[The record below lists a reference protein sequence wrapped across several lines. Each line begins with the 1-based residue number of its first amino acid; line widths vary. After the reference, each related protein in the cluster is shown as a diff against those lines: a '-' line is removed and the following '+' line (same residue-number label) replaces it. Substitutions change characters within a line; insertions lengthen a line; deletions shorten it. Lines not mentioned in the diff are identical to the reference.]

1 MDDFNQAIEVFKENW
16 DKVYE
21 NAVATPQNWQ
31 QQIGTL
37 RLESINEIVNT
48 IIEFV
53 GRIKAPNGYAPTF
66 PVAKNSAIVHL
77 KNVNTTLTHI
87 NSGQYNHVPALLNHL
102 VNTLM
107 AINLMVVMG
116 EPNVTESLAPKL
128 AENISLIQTAQTEL
142 ENKKELLEETQ
153 TIVDEVTSWH
163 SKVQQSFT
171 DSESLHSKIT
181 TVYTD
186 VLELEE
192 EIKAQFTEL
201 KGHNTESTNIETQI
215 SSHNSE
221 LITLKSKLQD
231 VLEQAEKQQQRIDE
245 LLPNAAS
252 AGLAS
257 GFKERKDELES
268 TKAVW
273 FKILLGSTAI
283 LMLFSFV
290 IVFKFNALSLW
301 TYLLPRIVLGLP
313 FIYLVIFSSLQY
325 GHAVRA
331 QEDYAFKEAT
341 SKAFA
346 GYKDHME
353 YLAEVKPQEAN
364 SAMEELAIRTIETL
378 SMNPL
383 RVYGNSQHDA
393 TFLSKLLKQKR
404 TEETE
409 E

>member
-1 MDDFNQAIEVFKENW
+1 MDDFNQAFEVFKENW
-16 DKVYE
+16 RKVYE
-21 NAVATPQNWQ
+21 NAIATPQNWKPH
-31 QQIGTL
+31 IGTL
-37 RLESINEIVNT
+37 QLESINEIAST
-48 IIEFV
+48 IVEFV
-53 GRIKAPNGYAPTF
+53 GRVKAPNGYAPTF
-66 PVAKNSAIVHL
+66 PIAKSSALIHL
-77 KNVNTTLTHI
+77 KSVNTTLTHI
-87 NSGQYNHVPALLNHL
+87 SSGQYNHIPGFLNHL
-102 VNTLM
+102 ADTLM
-107 AINLMVVMG
+107 AINLMAVMG
-116 EPNVTESLAPKL
+116 EPSVSESLAPKL
-128 AENISLIQTAQTEL
+128 AENISLVQTAQTEL
-142 ENKKELLEETQ
+142 ANKKHLLEKTQ
-153 TIVDEVTSWH
+153 SIVDEVTDWH
-163 SKVQQSFT
+163 SKVQQSFN
-171 DSESLHSKIT
+171 DSEILHSQIKTLHTNI
-181 TVYTD
+181 
-186 VLELEE
+186 LESEE
-192 EIKAQFTEL
+192 EITTQLQSL
-201 KGHNTESTNIETQI
+201 KEHNDESANIETQI

-221 LITLKSKLQD
+221 LKTLKSKLQD

-268 TKAVW
+268 TKTVW
-273 FKILLGSTAI
+273 FRILLGSTAI
-283 LMLFSFV
+283 LMSFS
-290 IVFKFNALSLW
+290 IVLVLMFDASSLW

-313 FIYLVIFSSLQY
+313 FIFLVIFSALQY

-353 YLAEVKPQEAN
+353 YLAEVNPQEAN

-393 TFLSKLLKQKR
+393 TVLSKLLKQER
-404 TEETE
+404 TQETE